1 MEEEECDS
9 EYNTENDSEVED
21 SAGVP
26 KEKKAKV
33 GRGAAKYTT
42 RFDPSWTATYPCVK
56 GIKNDKHSFL
66 CTVCN
71 KKISCKH
78 QGVQDVKRHVNGQKH
93 KTIAQAAVS
102 QPKLSFQGSSSS
114 TDEKVRT

>member
-21 SAGVP
+21 SAGIP

-42 RFDPSWTATYPCVK
+42 RF
-56 GIKNDKHSFL
+56 
-66 CTVCN
+66 
-71 KKISCKH
+71 
-78 QGVQDVKRHVNGQKH
+78 
-93 KTIAQAAVS
+93 
-102 QPKLSFQGSSSS
+102 
-114 TDEKVRT
+114 